1 MRNCDDICWISLELT
16 QPYPDIL
23 LIIEGKKELVLFV
36 STLTSLSSNWLVWCN
51 CPKTPCQH
59 NPPKKINQ
67 LNFENN
73 SYDCCH
79 PNAPARFDFTYTQK
93 KLHNAKNTKAESI
106 TLIWLTDTEQMP
118 ILSKRESWKLHTA
131 DPLSDF
137 DFVQ

>member
-1 MRNCDDICWISLELT
+1 M
-16 QPYPDIL
+16 
-23 LIIEGKKELVLFV
+23 
-36 STLTSLSSNWLVWCN
+36 VWCN

-79 PNAPARFDFTYTQK
+79 PNAPVLISRIHK
-93 KLHNAKNTKAESI
+93 KSCNAKNTKAESI

>member
-1 MRNCDDICWISLELT
+1 M
-16 QPYPDIL
+16 
-23 LIIEGKKELVLFV
+23 
-36 STLTSLSSNWLVWCN
+36 VWCN